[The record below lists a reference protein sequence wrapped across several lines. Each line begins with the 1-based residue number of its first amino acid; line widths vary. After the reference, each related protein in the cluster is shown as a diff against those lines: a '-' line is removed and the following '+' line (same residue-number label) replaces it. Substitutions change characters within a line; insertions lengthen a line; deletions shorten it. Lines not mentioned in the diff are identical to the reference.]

1 MRNSTTTILL
11 FLAILLSL
19 QAFGQRKNKNKK
31 EEKSATLTE
40 QQRYDQADLFIK
52 AVNERE
58 LGNLAKSQ
66 EMFSAAIEMNP
77 EDPAA
82 FYENARVLQVM
93 GRNDEALAMSEQAV
107 VLDPENKWY
116 KVLYADLSKANGKYD
131 EYVAT
136 YEELLAE
143 DPNDLNF
150 LNELAFAYFFTGEY
164 QKSIEIYQR
173 IEEKVGINEALSSQ
187 KVQLYNRIGLKD
199 SAVIEYERLIRFYP
213 DEARYYALLAEYCSK
228 NDMNDKAIWAYEKI
242 VEINPDDPYVHISLA
257 DFYKKEGN
265 EEKSFEELKLGLS
278 NPKLDLSTKI
288 NLLYTYYS
296 GDLNDKKRKQAL
308 ELSEILKQ
316 THPDDPMGETFYASM
331 LFENKEYELSRQLFN
346 GIIENQ
352 AGNYAIWE
360 QLLFCDLYLED
371 YKSLAEDAEN
381 AIDYF
386 PSYPLPYFFAGI
398 GNFQL
403 KDFVKAQAFLDSG
416 KEFVVNNN
424 ALLEQFYSSL
434 GDTYNELGK
443 FPASYA
449 AYDKA
454 LSINPEN
461 TVVLNNY
468 AYYLSLRSE
477 QLEKAEKMAK
487 KSVEMDPYN
496 ANNLDTYAW
505 VLYKLG
511 KYQDALNWIKKAYS
525 NSEQPSGVVL
535 EHYGDI
541 LYKLGQ
547 DQEALN
553 YWNLAKEQSDY
564 SDLLDKK
571 IKDKKLYE

>member
-1 MRNSTTTILL
+1 MAI
-11 FLAILLSL
+11 FLSF
-19 QAFGQRKNKNKK
+19 QAVGQRKNKKDK
-31 EEKSATLTE
+31 EHKSTSLTE

-58 LGNLAKSQ
+58 LGNLEKSQ
-66 EMFSAAIEMNP
+66 EMFSKAIEMNP

-82 FYENARVLQVM
+82 YYENARVLQVL
-93 GRNDEALAMSEQAV
+93 GRIDEALIMAKQAT
-107 VLDPENKWY
+107 VLDPGNKWY
-116 KVLYADLSKANGKYD
+116 KVLFADLSKANGNYD
-131 EYVAT
+131 DYVAI
-136 YEELLAE
+136 YEELLI
-143 DPNDLNF
+143 DNPNDLNF
-150 LNELAFAYFFTGEY
+150 LNELAFAYFFTGDY
-164 QKSIEIYQR
+164 QKSIKIYQR

-187 KVQLYNRIGLKD
+187 KVQLYDRLGQKD

-228 NDMNDKAIWAYEKI
+228 NNMNDKAIWAYKKI

-257 DFYKKEGN
+257 DFYKKEGK
-265 EEKSFEELKLGLS
+265 EEESFEELKLGLA

-296 GDLNDKKRKQAL
+296 GDLNDTKRKQAL

-331 LFENKEYELSRQLFN
+331 LFENKEYGQARQLFKD
-346 GIIENQ
+346 IILND

-360 QLLFCDLYLED
+360 QMLFCDLYLEE

-403 KDFVKAQAFLDSG
+403 KDFVKAKEFLDSG

-443 FPASYA
+443 YPASYA
-449 AYDKA
+449 AYDNA

-511 KYQDALNWIKKAYS
+511 KYQEALNWIKKAYN
-525 NSEQPSGVVL
+525 NSENPSGVVL

-541 LYKLGQ
+541 LYQTGQ
-547 DQEALN
+547 KDEALN
-553 YWNLAKEQSDY
+553 FWKLAKEQKEHSDF
-564 SDLLDKK
+564 LDKK
-571 IKDKKLYE
+571 IKDKTLYE

>member
-11 FLAILLSL
+11 FLTILLSF
-19 QAFGQRKNKNKK
+19 QSYGQRKNKQKK

-40 QQRYDQADLFIK
+40 QQRYDQADLFVK
-52 AVNERE
+52 AVSERE
-58 LGNLAKSQ
+58 LGNLKKSQ
-66 EMFSAAIEMNP
+66 EMFSQAIELNP
-77 EDPAA
+77 EDPASY
-82 FYENARVLQVM
+82 YENARVLQIM
-93 GRNDEALAMSEQAV
+93 SRNDEALLSAKQAM
-107 VLDPENKWY
+107 VLNPNNKWY
-116 KVLYADLSKANGKYD
+116 KVLFADLSKANGKYD
-131 EYVAT
+131 DYVAT
-136 YEELLAE
+136 YEVLLSE
-143 DPNDLNF
+143 NPDDLNF

-164 QKSIEIYQR
+164 QKSVNIYQR

-187 KVQLYNRIGLKD
+187 KVQLYDRIGLKD
-199 SAVIEYERLIRFYP
+199 SAVIEYERLIQFYP

-228 NDMNDKAIWAYEKI
+228 NNMNDKAIWAYEKI

-257 DFYKKEGN
+257 DFYRKEGK
-265 EEKSFEELKLGLS
+265 EDKSFEELKLGLA
-278 NPKLDLSTKI
+278 NQKLDLSTKI

-296 GDLNDKKRKQAL
+296 GELDDKKRKQAL

-316 THPDDPMGETFYASM
+316 THPNDPMGETFYASM
-331 LFENKEYELSRQLFN
+331 LFENKEYDLSRQLFKE
-346 GIIENQ
+346 IIKNES
-352 AGNYAIWE
+352 GNYAIWE

-371 YKSLAEDAEN
+371 YKSLAENAEN

-398 GNFQL
+398 GNFQQ

-424 ALLEQFYSSL
+424 ALLEQFYSTL

-443 FPASYA
+443 YPASYA

-454 LSINPEN
+454 LTINPEN

-505 VLYKLG
+505 VLYKMG
-511 KYQDALNWIKKAYS
+511 KYEEALNWIKKAHG
-525 NSEQPSGVVL
+525 NSETPSGVVL

-541 LYKLGQ
+541 LFKLGQ
-547 DQEALN
+547 EQEAIN
-553 YWNLAKEQSDY
+553 YWKLAKEQKDY

>member
-31 EEKSATLTE
+31 EEKSLTLTE

-443 FPASYA
+443 YPASYA

>member
-1 MRNSTTTILL
+1 
-11 FLAILLSL
+11 LAILLSL

-31 EEKSATLTE
+31 EEKSLTLTE